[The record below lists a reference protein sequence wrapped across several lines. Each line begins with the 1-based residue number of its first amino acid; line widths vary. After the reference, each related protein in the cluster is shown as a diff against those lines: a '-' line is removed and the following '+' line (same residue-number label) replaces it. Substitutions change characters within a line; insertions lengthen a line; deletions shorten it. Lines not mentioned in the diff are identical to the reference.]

1 MDLEYWELLTG
12 EAIEEEEEEVA
23 YRDIWVVAEAE
34 DGALTPVSLEMV
46 GKARE
51 MAAGLGAYVQ
61 AVLLGE
67 GLEDLAQE
75 LIHRGADSVY
85 LADDGLASHATLAE
99 YHLETYAEVLSDL
112 FQEQKPEI
120 ILFGATELG
129 QELAPRLAQR
139 LGTGLV
145 SDCLALSIDETERVL
160 LATHPVY
167 GGEYF
172 HVSSFL
178 GAKPQIATVRPGAF
192 RLPFADE
199 YRYGDV
205 EEIAVNLDG
214 IEGKVKVLSVSAEEA
229 QPQSPLSKAKVI
241 VAGGRGVGDAEGFAL
256 VEELAEALG
265 GQVAGSRGARD
276 EGWIGEERL
285 VGLGGATVKPDLYIA
300 CGIPGDVHHY
310 FATQEAKFVV
320 AINKDPDAPIFK
332 TANLGIVGDPKEVIP
347 PLLTEL
353 RAL

>member
-1 MDLEYWELLTG
+1 MDLEYWELLAG
-12 EAIEEEEEEVA
+12 EAIEEEEEEIA

-34 DGALTPVSLEMV
+34 DGILTPVSLEMV

-51 MAAGLGAYVQ
+51 MAAALGAYVQ

-67 GLEDLAQE
+67 GLESLAQE
-75 LIHRGADSVY
+75 LIQRGADGVY
-85 LADDGLASHATLAE
+85 LADDPRLAE
-99 YHLETYAEVLSDL
+99 YHLETYAQVLSDL

-139 LGTGLV
+139 LGTGLI

-160 LATHPVY
+160 VARHPVY
-167 GGEYF
+167 DGEYF
-172 HVSSFL
+172 HVSAFL
-178 GAKPQIATVRPGAF
+178 GAKPQMATVRPGAF

-199 YRYGDV
+199 YRYGEV
-205 EEIAVNLDG
+205 EEIAVSLDG
-214 IEGKVKVLSVSAEEA
+214 IEGQVKVLSTSAEEA
-229 QPQSPLSKAKVI
+229 RPEVPLSKARVI
-241 VAGGRGVGDAEGFAL
+241 VAGGRGLGDAEGFAL

-310 FATQEAKFVV
+310 FATQESRFVV
-320 AINKDPDAPIFK
+320 AIHQDPNAPIFK
-332 TANLGIVGDPKEVIP
+332 TADIGIVGDPKEVIP
-347 PLLTEL
+347 PLLAEL
-353 RAL
+353 R

>member
-1 MDLEYWELLTG
+1 MDMEYWELLTG
-12 EAIEEEEEEVA
+12 EAIEEEDEEVA

-34 DGALTPVSLEMV
+34 DGAPTPCSLEMI
-46 GKARE
+46 GKAQE
-51 MAAGLGAYVQ
+51 LAAGLGAYVQ
-61 AVLLGE
+61 SVLLGE
-67 GLEDLAQE
+67 GLEGLAQE
-75 LIHRGADSVY
+75 LIQRGADSVY
-85 LADDGLASHATLAE
+85 LADDPHLAE
-99 YHLETYAEVLSDL
+99 YHLETYAQVLSDL
-112 FQEQKPEI
+112 FREQRPEI

-139 LGTGLV
+139 LGTGLIC
-145 SDCLALSIDETERVL
+145 DCLALSIDETQRVL

-172 HVSSFL
+172 HVSTFL

-205 EEIAVNLDG
+205 EEVAVDLDG

-229 QPQSPLSKAKVI
+229 RPQVPLSKATVI
-241 VAGGRGVGDAEGFAL
+241 VAGGRGVGGAEGFAL

-265 GQVAGSRGARD
+265 GQVAGSRGALD
-276 EGWIGEERL
+276 EGWIGEEQL
-285 VGLGGATVKPDLYIA
+285 VGLSETTVKPDLYIA
-300 CGIPGDVHHY
+300 CGISGDVHHY
-310 FATQEAKFVV
+310 FAMQESKFVV
-320 AINKDPDAPIFK
+320 AIHKDPDAPIFK

-347 PLLTEL
+347 PLLAEL
-353 RAL
+353 RAG